1 MFFLFALLSVAFSE
15 PVQEGDIIFQTSRS
29 SQSEAI
35 QLATDSPYSHVGII
49 TIQDGE
55 PMVYEAI
62 RTVVATPLADWIRRG
77 EGGRYRLMRPKKP
90 LTDTQLD
97 AMNTVGRTHHQKSY
111 DLRFDW
117 SDQKM
122 YCSELVWKIY
132 KTGAGIELAG
142 LRPMDSYRL
151 NDPKVISLIQAR
163 WGDDINWKEPM
174 VAPSDL
180 ASSPW
185 LEVVVDDVLK

>member
-1 MFFLFALLSVAFSE
+1 MLFLASLLSVVLAA
-15 PVQEGDIIFQTSRS
+15 PVQDGDIIFQTSRS
-29 SQSEAI
+29 AQSEAI

-49 TIQDGE
+49 TIQDGA

-62 RTVVATPLADWIRRG
+62 STVQATPLADWIRRG
-77 EGGRYRLMRPKKP
+77 EGGRYRLMRLSQL
-90 LTDTQLD
+90 LTNNQIH
-97 AMNTVGRTHHQKSY
+97 AMNVVGRSHQQKPY

-132 KTGAGIELAG
+132 KAGAGIELAG

-151 NDPKVISLIQAR
+151 GDPKVKTPLQTR
-163 WGDDINWKEPM
+163 WGDSINWKEPM

-180 ASSPW
+180 ANSSL
-185 LEVVVDDVLK
+185 LEVVVDTTQ

>member
-1 MFFLFALLSVAFSE
+1 MLFLVSLLSLALAT
-15 PVQEGDIIFQTSRS
+15 PVQDGDIIFQTSRS

-35 QLATDSPYSHVGII
+35 QLATDSPFSHVGII

-62 RTVVATPLADWIRRG
+62 STVKATPLADWIRRG
-77 EGGRYRLMRPKKP
+77 EGGKYRLMRLKQP
-90 LTDTQLD
+90 LTQEQVQ
-97 AMNTVGRTHHQKSY
+97 AMNVVGRLHQRKRY

-122 YCSELVWKIY
+122 YCSELVWKMY
-132 KTGAGIELAG
+132 KAGAGIELAG
-142 LRPMDSYRL
+142 LRPMDSYKL
-151 NDPKVISLIQAR
+151 GDPKVRVLIQAR
-163 WGDDINWKEPM
+163 WGDDVNWKEPM

-180 ASSPW
+180 ANSPL
-185 LEVVVDDVLK
+185 LEVVVDSTQ

>member
-1 MFFLFALLSVAFSE
+1 MLFLFTLIATAMAV
-15 PVQEGDIIFQTSRS
+15 PVQDGDIIFHTSRS
-29 SQSEAI
+29 SQSKAI
-35 QLATDSPYSHVGII
+35 QMATDSPYSHVGIV
-49 TIQDGE
+49 TLHNGQ

-62 RTVVATPLADWIRRG
+62 GTVTATPLKQWIARG
-77 EGGRYRLMRPKKP
+77 EGGRFRLMRLKTP
-90 LTDTQLD
+90 LKSEQIKAMTQ
-97 AMNTVGRTHHQKSY
+97 AGKTHQGKRY
-111 DLRFDW
+111 DLRFEW
-117 SDQKM
+117 SDKKM

-142 LRPMDSYRL
+142 LRSMDSYQL
-151 NDPKVISLIQAR
+151 NDPKVLSLIQVR

-185 LEVVVDDVLK
+185 LEVVVDTTQ

>member
-1 MFFLFALLSVAFSE
+1 MFFLASLISVALAATA
-15 PVQEGDIIFQTSRS
+15 QDGDVIFQTSRS

-49 TIQDGE
+49 TIQDGK

-62 RTVVATPLADWIRRG
+62 STVQATPLADWIRRG
-77 EGGRYRLMRPKKP
+77 ERGKYRLMRPRQP
-90 LTDTQLD
+90 LTQGQIH
-97 AMNTVGRTHHQKSY
+97 AMKAVGRSHQQKPY

-117 SDQKM
+117 SDNKM
-122 YCSELVWKIY
+122 YCSELVWKVY
-132 KTGAGIELAG
+132 KAGAGIELAS

-151 NDPKVISLIQAR
+151 GDPKVKSLIQTR
-163 WGDDINWKEPM
+163 WGADINWKEPM

-180 ASSPW
+180 ANSSL
-185 LEVVVDDVLK
+185 LEVVVDTTQ

>member
-1 MFFLFALLSVAFSE
+1 MLFLASLLSVAIAA
-15 PVQEGDIIFQTSRS
+15 PVQDGDIIFQTSRS
-29 SQSEAI
+29 TQSEAI

-62 RTVVATPLADWIRRG
+62 STVMATPLADWIRRG
-77 EGGRYRLMRPKKP
+77 EGGRYRLMRPKQP
-90 LTDTQLD
+90 LTQEQIH
-97 AMNTVGRTHHQKSY
+97 AMNAVGRSHQHKRY

-122 YCSELVWKIY
+122 YCSELVWKMY
-132 KTGAGIELAG
+132 KAGAGIELAG

-151 NDPKVISLIQAR
+151 GHPKVRTLIQAR

-180 ASSPW
+180 ANSPL
-185 LEVVVDDVLK
+185 LEVVVDTTQ

>member
-1 MFFLFALLSVAFSE
+1 
-15 PVQEGDIIFQTSRS
+15 
-29 SQSEAI
+29 
-35 QLATDSPYSHVGII
+35 
-49 TIQDGE
+49 
-55 PMVYEAI
+55 
-62 RTVVATPLADWIRRG
+62 
-77 EGGRYRLMRPKKP
+77 
-90 LTDTQLD
+90 
-97 AMNTVGRTHHQKSY
+97 
-111 DLRFDW
+111 
-117 SDQKM
+117 M

-132 KTGAGIELAG
+132 KAGAGIELAG

-185 LEVVVDDVLK
+185 LEVVADDVLK

>member
-1 MFFLFALLSVAFSE
+1 MLFLVSLLSVALAT
-15 PVQEGDIIFQTSRS
+15 PVQDGDIIFQTSRS

-35 QLATDSPYSHVGII
+35 QLATDSPFSHVGII

-62 RTVVATPLADWIRRG
+62 STVKATPLADWIRRG
-77 EGGRYRLMRPKKP
+77 EGGKYRLMRLKQP
-90 LTDTQLD
+90 LTQEQVQ
-97 AMNTVGRTHHQKSY
+97 AMNVVGRLHQRKRY

-122 YCSELVWKIY
+122 YCSELVWKMY
-132 KTGAGIELAG
+132 KAGAGIELAG
-142 LRPMDSYRL
+142 LRPMDSYKL
-151 NDPKVISLIQAR
+151 GDPKVRVLIQAR
-163 WGDDINWKEPM
+163 WGDDVNWKEPM

-180 ASSPW
+180 ANSPL
-185 LEVVVDDVLK
+185 LEVVVDSTQ

>member
-1 MFFLFALLSVAFSE
+1 MLFLVSLLSVALAT
-15 PVQEGDIIFQTSRS
+15 PVQDGDIIFQTSRS

-35 QLATDSPYSHVGII
+35 QLATDSPFSHVGII

-62 RTVVATPLADWIRRG
+62 STVKATPLADWIRRG
-77 EGGRYRLMRPKKP
+77 EGGKYRLMRLKQP
-90 LTDTQLD
+90 LTQEQVQ
-97 AMNTVGRTHHQKSY
+97 AMNVVGRLHQRKRY

-122 YCSELVWKIY
+122 YCSELVWKMY
-132 KTGAGIELAG
+132 KAGAGIELAG
-142 LRPMDSYRL
+142 LRPMDSYKL
-151 NDPKVISLIQAR
+151 GDPKVRGLIQAR
-163 WGDDINWKEPM
+163 WGDDVNWKEPM

-180 ASSPW
+180 ANSPL
-185 LEVVVDDVLK
+185 LEVVVDSTQ